1 MFKIEKPEYV
11 NKTFRMEK
19 KLVEQLEQLA
29 QNENISVNSLVIQC
43 CNYALDNLELNG
55 DKTHD
60 EEKHGSL

>member
-43 CNYALDNLELNG
+43 CTYALENLETG
-55 DKTHD
+55 DGNKN
-60 EEKHGSL
+60 S